1 MKEKTITKGVT
12 TSYIPCNTYS
22 YSYVI
27 IISVLNMTFVFLMQ
41 PCISCMGRSILN
53 LIRKLNVLHPKPLLI
68 HLISKKQQQQQQQKK
83 KKIKSNQIKSSSDHY
98 SLGLLVSSC

>member
-1 MKEKTITKGVT
+1 M
-12 TSYIPCNTYS
+12 P
-22 YSYVI
+22 
-27 IISVLNMTFVFLMQ
+27 LVFLMQ

-53 LIRKLNVLHPKPLLI
+53 LIRKLNVLRPKPLLI
-68 HLISKKQQQQQQQKK
+68 HLIRKKQQQQQQQQQQPKKK

>member
-1 MKEKTITKGVT
+1 M
-12 TSYIPCNTYS
+12 P
-22 YSYVI
+22 
-27 IISVLNMTFVFLMQ
+27 LVFLMQ
-41 PCISCMGRSILN
+41 PGISCMGHSILN

-68 HLISKKQQQQQQQKK
+68 HLIGKKQQQQQQQPKKK

>member
-1 MKEKTITKGVT
+1 
-12 TSYIPCNTYS
+12 
-22 YSYVI
+22 
-27 IISVLNMTFVFLMQ
+27 MTFVFLMQ

-68 HLISKKQQQQQQQKK
+68 HLIRKKQQQQQQQQPKKK
-83 KKIKSNQIKSSSDHY
+83 KKIKSNQIKTSSDHY

>member
-1 MKEKTITKGVT
+1 
-12 TSYIPCNTYS
+12 
-22 YSYVI
+22 
-27 IISVLNMTFVFLMQ
+27 MTFVFLMQ
-41 PCISCMGRSILN
+41 PCISCMGRTILN

-68 HLISKKQQQQQQQKK
+68 HLIRKKQQQQQQQQQQPKKK